1 MRLNVEEMIDVKRVD
16 KIVKEIAD
24 GKMSKG
30 AGIRECFAGGMEVK
44 DIAAKLGIRYNHVYN
59 VVKNEVLVHGLSDQI
74 IASERGGENSK
85 KAQIVAMLQEG
96 KSITEISAEL
106 KCMYN
111 YVWSVARDAGFTGK
125 NKKAEDKAEDKASAK
140 KGKKQQATA

>member
-1 MRLNVEEMIDVKRVD
+1 MRLNVEEMIETKRVD
-16 KIVKEIAD
+16 KIAKEIAE

-44 DIAAKLGIRYNHVYN
+44 DIATRLGIRYNHVYN
-59 VVKNEVLVHGLSDQI
+59 VVKNEILVHGLADQV

-96 KSITEISAEL
+96 KTITEISTEL

-125 NKKAEDKAEDKASAK
+125 KKEAKAEDKKADAK

>member
-1 MRLNVEEMIDVKRVD
+1 MRLNVEEMIETKRVD
-16 KIVKEIAD
+16 KIAKEIAE
-24 GKMSKG
+24 GKISKG

-44 DIAAKLGIRYNHVYN
+44 DIATRLGIRYNHVYN
-59 VVKNEVLVHGLSDQI
+59 VVKNEILVHGLADQV

-96 KSITEISAEL
+96 KTITEISTEL

-125 NKKAEDKAEDKASAK
+125 KKEAKAEDKKADAK